1 MLNKLT
7 CMPATLHILTLGP
20 LQKLE
25 PVTSLAQVVEKTIA
39 NGKRASI
46 KRVEAQEVDTAAR
59 RLFVDEFAPMTTKLV
74 LGKLSSGTSMGR
86 KNTFMYSYRDGTP
99 SAPSRSSGPKQQHV
113 CGWFYSDQAPQ
124 RPSNRLQSPNNSR
137 GDEPGRTTPCYSPDS
152 RAASASED

>member
-25 PVTSLAQVVEKTIA
+25 PATSLAQVVEKTVA

-74 LGKLSSGTSMGR
+74 LGKLSSGKLAELGTAL
-86 KNTFMYSYRDGTP
+86 KLIFMQKW
-99 SAPSRSSGPKQQHV
+99 SSTHV
-113 CGWFYSDQAPQ
+113 
-124 RPSNRLQSPNNSR
+124 LQ
-137 GDEPGRTTPCYSPDS
+137 EF
-152 RAASASED
+152 